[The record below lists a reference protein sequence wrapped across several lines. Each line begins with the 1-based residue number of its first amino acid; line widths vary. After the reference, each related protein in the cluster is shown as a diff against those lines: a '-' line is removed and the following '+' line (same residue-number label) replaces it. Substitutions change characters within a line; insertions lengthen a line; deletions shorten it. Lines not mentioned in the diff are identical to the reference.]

1 MAGLSFKVLVVDDE
15 AHIVELARLYLSR
28 EGYDVEGVG
37 DGTQALA
44 RFAQTKPDLVILD
57 IMLPG
62 TDGLTICKEI
72 RKQSQ
77 VPIIM
82 LTARDEVTDKVV
94 GLEVGADDYLTK
106 PFHPQELVA
115 RAKALLR
122 RARTEPDQPKLVRAG
137 KLEVDIERHE
147 VRFGAERVQLRPKE
161 FDLLALL
168 ARYPGR
174 VFQRSELLDLVWGY
188 DFPGYTRTVDV
199 HVQQVRE
206 KLAAAKVT
214 DPSIQTVWGV
224 GYRLELAGALTWVF
238 VRDLEFQSTQV
249 QLDRQVMPAAAE
261 VKFQE
266 CFVKTRAA
274 GPCRLDSSTDY
285 VERLNTLVAPAVGGN
300 RLLLL
305 DSQRRVVYD
314 SNPDSRALGLQMP
327 IVQSTRVANVG
338 EVRASFGGQDY
349 FAAAFKI
356 TPGRNPLFASFV
368 VIAQPQSLAATAA
381 AGDLATR
388 LLEAGGAALIVAM
401 LLILLVSRSMTMPL
415 TQLASAAEDVA
426 AGNYARRVSI
436 KGQDELGMLGSA
448 FNRMAEAVER
458 SRKVQRDFLA
468 NVSHELKTPLTSLIG

>member
-1 MAGLSFKVLVVDDE
+1 MAALSFKVLVVDDE

-37 DGTQALA
+37 DGTQALT

-62 TDGLTICKEI
+62 TDGLSICKEI

-122 RARTEPDQPKLVRAG
+122 RARLEPDQPKLIRAG

-147 VRFGAERVQLRPKE
+147 VRQGALRVQLRPKE

-168 ARYPGR
+168 ARHPGR

-206 KLAAAKVT
+206 KLAAARIS

-224 GYRLELAGALTWVF
+224 GYRLELA
-238 VRDLEFQSTQV
+238 
-249 QLDRQVMPAAAE
+249 
-261 VKFQE
+261 
-266 CFVKTRAA
+266 
-274 GPCRLDSSTDY
+274 
-285 VERLNTLVAPAVGGN
+285 
-300 RLLLL
+300 
-305 DSQRRVVYD
+305 
-314 SNPDSRALGLQMP
+314 
-327 IVQSTRVANVG
+327 
-338 EVRASFGGQDY
+338 AS
-349 FAAAFKI
+349 
-356 TPGRNPLFASFV
+356 
-368 VIAQPQSLAATAA
+368 
-381 AGDLATR
+381 
-388 LLEAGGAALIVAM
+388 
-401 LLILLVSRSMTMPL
+401 
-415 TQLASAAEDVA
+415 
-426 AGNYARRVSI
+426 
-436 KGQDELGMLGSA
+436 
-448 FNRMAEAVER
+448 
-458 SRKVQRDFLA
+458 
-468 NVSHELKTPLTSLIG
+468 